1 MLQGKLA
8 NQHMMA
14 ALDREIRAEPA
25 RVLGLEERQPNLRPK
40 TMSGAVKIASQ
51 IVTAQW
57 AAEQL
62 RQPNDSEQ

>member
-14 ALDREIRAEPA
+14 AL
-25 RVLGLEERQPNLRPK
+25 GLRPK

-51 IVTAQW
+51 IATAQW

-62 RQPNDSEQ
+62 QAQDESSVFSDFEIKQ